1 MFTLFDLLAI
11 GTVTV
16 CLLIGTSRGLIDE
29 LFNFFGWI
37 VSLILARTLASP
49 VADAVLPTMQ
59 PRQMAVVCSF
69 VIVFIGARLLQHFV
83 RFALHSAISKAK
95 LTNVN
100 RMLGGLLGILKGIL
114 FVCLAVFICS
124 FSNLPYSDDW
134 RNAHTSEFFENMVKS
149 ATPMLPEVFADQV
162 HFPARGLNGNSE
174 PPPRKHR
181 RQRPPEVEKLQP

>member
-1 MFTLFDLLAI
+1 MFTLFDLLAV
-11 GTVTV
+11 GTITV

-37 VSLILARTLASP
+37 VSLILARMLASP

-69 VIVFIGARLLQHFV
+69 VIVFVGARLLQHFV

-114 FVCLAVFICS
+114 FVCLAVFVCS

-134 RNAHTSEFFENMVKS
+134 RDAHTSEFFENLVKG

-162 HFPARGLNGNSE
+162 HFPARDVNGSSE
-174 PPPRKHR
+174 PPPRKPR
-181 RQRPPEVEKLQP
+181 RRPPEVEKLQP